1 MAIFTSAVMNIS
13 FASTNINVREG
24 SGVVEFLLEKT
35 AGAVG
40 PVAVLLTTQDGT
52 AIGETVMHFK
62 VRI

>member
-1 MAIFTSAVMNIS
+1 MNIS

>member
-1 MAIFTSAVMNIS
+1 MFVPIIGYQNIGQIPYR
-13 FASTNINVREG
+13 FIR

-52 AIGETVMHFK
+52 AIGETVVHFK
-62 VRI
+62 ICI